1 MTGAAPPED
10 AAAGAAPSEDAAAED
25 AAALTVAVAED
36 ATTSTVAAI
45 DAAPKVVA
53 AATAATTTHRPID
66 AQVVVAAEDTVALAP
81 DHGVKNT
88 APKKGI
94 QSIFRVKNAQ
104 LVVAYLFSD
113 RSWGFRLR
121 SSRRSECWIMT
132 ATSTVSSKNLM
143 TGVGMNI
150 FGCLFLLR
158 LVQLPIDTIT
168 VITCEERI

>member
-66 AQVVVAAEDTVALAP
+66 AQVVVAAEDAATPAP
-81 DHGVKNT
+81 DHGVKKA
-88 APKKGI
+88 APKKRI
-94 QSIFRVKNAQ
+94 QSIFRVKKCTGG
-104 LVVAYLFSD
+104 
-113 RSWGFRLR
+113 GFIFVLR
-121 SSRRSECWIMT
+121 SVLGIQVTKQT
-132 ATSTVSSKNLM
+132 AK
-143 TGVGMNI
+143 
-150 FGCLFLLR
+150 
-158 LVQLPIDTIT
+158 
-168 VITCEERI
+168 